1 MDERRTEQREFLT
14 FLTRV
19 SNEFLRRR
27 FLRID
32 ELKEEE
38 GLYRDARSRR
48 FPLMM
53 NIYLQRQVFQECDEL
68 RGDR

>member
-1 MDERRTEQREFLT
+1 MDERRTEQRE